1 MWARGIPLRPLQLQI
16 SPVIAVTRIRDAM
29 AALPVESAVLDGEA
43 IVMRSADR
51 CDFEALRSRQGQAE
65 AILVAYDIMEADGQ
79 DVRLV
84 SAGHVNFEKCV
95 CRNNAA
101 SLSLSI

>member
-1 MWARGIPLRPLQLQI
+1 MWGRGIPLRPLQLQI

-84 SAGHVNFEKCV
+84 SAGHVNFRKM
-95 CRNNAA
+95 R
-101 SLSLSI
+101 L

>member
-16 SPVIAVTRIRDAM
+16 SPVVVVTRIRDAM

-51 CDFEALRSRQGQAE
+51 CDSR
-65 AILVAYDIMEADGQ
+65 
-79 DVRLV
+79 R
-84 SAGHVNFEKCV
+84 
-95 CRNNAA
+95 
-101 SLSLSI
+101 